1 MGLNAHAINFQQFIS
16 GKLLTGVDWKMI
28 PRVVE
33 FNLGL
38 KKRLPIVKKEG
49 KYNGLILMWA
59 FPLYSL

>member
-1 MGLNAHAINFQQFIS
+1 
-16 GKLLTGVDWKMI
+16 MI

-38 KKRLPIVKKEG
+38 KKRLRVVKKED

-59 FPLYSL
+59 FTLYSL